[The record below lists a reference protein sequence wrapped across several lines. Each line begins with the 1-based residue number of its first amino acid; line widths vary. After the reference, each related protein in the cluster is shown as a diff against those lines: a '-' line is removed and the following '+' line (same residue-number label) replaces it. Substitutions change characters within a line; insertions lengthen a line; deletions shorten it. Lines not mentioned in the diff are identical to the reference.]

1 MYKGKK
7 NFVFVIFAFLLINF
21 TSLSQNKLLTI
32 EEAVIGAYRTMYAN
46 DLYNMAWRTNDVFTY
61 VKGPNLFQQSIKND
75 KETIAVYGNELF
87 QITNDSAFNSFVTF
101 PQYKWI
107 NKDVCRIMNGNKI
120 AEIDFKAKKTILMI
134 SLPDTAEN
142 IDFNDRSKCTAFTI
156 ENNLWVQY
164 PNGKKIA
171 VSNESNKGIVYG
183 KTVHRNEFGIEKG
196 TFWSNSG
203 KLLAFYRMDE
213 SVVTEYPLVDISTR
227 IAQQKTIRYPM
238 AGMKSHEVTVG
249 IFNIETQNIV
259 YLKTGE
265 PKEQYLT
272 NIAWTPDDKYV
283 CIAVL
288 NREQNHMK
296 FNMYDA
302 QTGEWIKTLFEEKNE
317 RYVEPLHPA
326 IFISNDQFL
335 WQSQRDGFNHLYL
348 YKTDGTLVKQITK
361 GSWVVTEYLGYQPK
375 TNNIFFISTN
385 PTPLER
391 HVYKVNIQ
399 TGIMT
404 QITLEEGTHEV
415 VFNDDFTN
423 FIDKYSNI
431 NTPTTIQLYQN
442 EKKSRI
448 IQKGINTFKDYAMPI
463 MELVTIKAADGKTDL
478 YGRIIKPLNFDPN
491 KKYPLILYVYG
502 GPHAQLVQ
510 NKWLSGAPL
519 WDYYMAQQGYIV
531 ATIDNR
537 GSANRGFEFESCI
550 HRQCGVNEAQDQME
564 FVKYIIKQGFVDEKR
579 IGVHGWSYGGFLT
592 TTLMTTYPD
601 VFAVGV
607 AGGPVIDWKYYEIMY
622 GERYMDSPQDN
633 PEGYEKTSLLNK
645 AKNLKG
651 KLLIIHG
658 YLDDVVVLQ
667 HSLNFIEQCIKKG
680 ILVDYFIYPKHQHN
694 VRGKDRIHLMKKI
707 SQYFND
713 YLMPI
718 SQ

>member
-1 MYKGKK
+1 MK
-7 NFVFVIFAFLLINF
+7 NFVFGFFAILLSF
-21 TSLSQNKLLTI
+21 TAFSQNKQLTI
-32 EEAVIGAYRTMYAN
+32 DDAVIGAYRAMYAN
-46 DLYNMAWRTNDVFTY
+46 DLMNIQWRTNDAFTY
-61 VKGPNLFQQSIKND
+61 IKGANLYQQSIKSD
-75 KETIAVYGNELF
+75 KESMAINGNSLF
-87 QITNDSAFNSFVTF
+87 EITKDSAFNSFMYF
-101 PQYKWI
+101 PEYKWE
-107 NKDVCRIMNGNKI
+107 NKDVCWIINGTNI
-120 AEIDFKAKKTILMI
+120 AEIDFKAKKTRTKIL
-134 SLPDTAEN
+134 LPDTAEN
-142 IDFNDRSKCTAFTI
+142 VDLNYQSKCVAYTI

-164 PNGKKIA
+164 PNNNRVAI
-171 VSNESNKGIVYG
+171 SNEPNKGIVYG

-213 SVVTEYPLVDISTR
+213 SMVTEYPLVNISSCV
-227 IAQQKTIRYPM
+227 AEEKPIRYPM

-249 IFNIETQNIV
+249 IFNIETKNIV
-259 YLKTGE
+259 FLKTGE

-272 NIAWTPDDKYV
+272 NIAWTPDDKFV

-302 QTGEWIKTLFEEKNE
+302 STGEFVKTLFEEKND
-317 RYVEPLHPA
+317 RYVEPLHSA

-335 WQSQRDGFNHLYL
+335 WQSQRDGYNHFYL
-348 YKTDGTLVKQITK
+348 YKTDGTLIKQVTK
-361 GSWVVTEYLGYQPK
+361 GAWVVTDYLGYQSSS
-375 TNNIFFISTN
+375 NSIYFISTN
-385 PTPLER
+385 PTALER
-391 HVYKVNIQ
+391 QAYKVNIQ
-399 TGIMT
+399 TGEMIRLT
-404 QITLEEGTHEV
+404 NEEGTHEV
-415 VFNDDFTN
+415 VFNSDFTA

-431 NTPTTIQLYQN
+431 KTPKTIQLVQN
-442 EKKSRI
+442 AKNVRVV
-448 IQKGINTFKDYAMPI
+448 QKGVNTLSDYAMPT

-478 YGRIIKPLNFDPN
+478 YGRIVKPLNFDAN

-510 NKWLSGAPL
+510 NEWLSGAPL

-531 ATIDNR
+531 ATVDNR

-550 HRQCGVNEAQDQME
+550 HRQAGVNEAQDQME
-564 FVKYIIKQGFVDEKR
+564 FVNYLIKQGFVDEKR
-579 IGVHGWSYGGFLT
+579 IGVHGWSYGGFMT

-601 VFAVGV
+601 VFKVGV

-622 GERYMDSPQDN
+622 GERYMDTPQEN

-658 YLDDVVVLQ
+658 YMDDTVVLQ

-680 ILVDYFIYPKHQHN
+680 VMVDYFIYPKHQHN
-694 VRGKDRIHLMKKI
+694 VRGKDRIHLMKKVT
-707 SQYFND
+707 QYFND
-713 YLMPI
+713 YLK
-718 SQ
+718 